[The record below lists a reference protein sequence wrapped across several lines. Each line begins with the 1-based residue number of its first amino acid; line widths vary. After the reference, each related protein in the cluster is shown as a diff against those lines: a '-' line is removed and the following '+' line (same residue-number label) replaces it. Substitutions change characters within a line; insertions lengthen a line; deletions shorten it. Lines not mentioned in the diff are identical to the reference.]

1 MGLSTF
7 FTHPLYWVP
16 LYNHHFKAL
25 IENSLN
31 YLVITK
37 KMPHLR
43 LLHTWPYLF
52 VCFFFSFTVF
62 GPTDAPKDNLEN
74 MVSSNALNVLMQS
87 SLLYSPTDSPYAG
100 LL

>member
-1 MGLSTF
+1 MHVWIF
-7 FTHPLYWVP
+7 
-16 LYNHHFKAL
+16 NHHFKAL
-25 IENSLN
+25 IEVSLN

-37 KMPHLR
+37 KDDTLYHFFTRALIC
-43 LLHTWPYLF
+43 LF
-52 VCFFFSFTVF
+52 VSSLFSLFL
-62 GPTDAPKDNLEN
+62 GPTDAPEDNLEN

>member
-1 MGLSTF
+1 MLWACLLF
-7 FTHPLYWVP
+7 CTHPLYWVP
-16 LYNHHFKAL
+16 LYNRHFKAL
-25 IENSLN
+25 FG
-31 YLVITK
+31 YHK
-37 KMPHLR
+37 KDDTLYHFFTRALIC
-43 LLHTWPYLF
+43 LF
-52 VCFFFSFTVF
+52 VSSLVSLIF